1 MKEEMYYLMTN
12 SFLESD
18 GGYAEKM
25 GMPPANTSLTEARLD
40 GVKRKVKILI

>member
-1 MKEEMYYLMTN
+1 MYYLMTN

-25 GMPPANTSLTEARLD
+25 GFPPSNTSITEAHLS
-40 GVKRKVKILI
+40 GEKRKVKVLI

>member
-1 MKEEMYYLMTN
+1 MYYLMTN

-25 GMPPANTSLTEARLD
+25 GFPPASTSLTEAQLCST
-40 GVKRKVKILI
+40 KRKIKILI

>member
-1 MKEEMYYLMTN
+1 MTN

-25 GMPPANTSLTEARLD
+25 GLPPSSTSLTEAELSST
-40 GVKRKVKILI
+40 KRKIKIRKMRTF